1 MHDANRN
8 PQNRQIG
15 GRLAEAA
22 GELAAHFEEAS
33 SWTAL
38 PEMSPTEGK
47 AWQQS
52 RAMTM
57 KVFPPFRLDA
67 VNQCLWRSTEDG
79 AEERITLKPKTYS
92 ILAYFLDHPGRL
104 VTQEEL
110 LEAVWPDTY
119 VQPEVVK
126 RHIFDLREALGDD
139 SKKPSFL
146 ETLPRRGYQFI
157 APIHEAERASRTWS
171 GVKLVGRDD
180 ELSELESYL
189 HRAMGGQRQIVFVTG
204 EAGIGKTALVD
215 EFQRRAAQSVALRL
229 TTGQCVEGYGG
240 KEAYYAVLE
249 ALGSLCRYSD
259 DVLRILATQAP
270 TWLAQFPALI
280 RQEQRETLQ
289 REILG
294 ATHQRM
300 LREILVALETISS
313 DKPLL
318 LTIEDLHWASH
329 STIDL
334 ISALARN
341 RAPTKLLLIGT
352 YRPADVALSGH
363 PLRSVEHEL
372 VVHRL
377 CHRLSLEPL
386 EEGDIAK
393 YLAGGPSETLVPQ
406 GLAALLKRHS
416 EGNPLFMLAAL
427 EHLQQCGFIKNEAG
441 TWTLGVPLDEI
452 SLEVPENL
460 REMIDAQI
468 ESLDPEVQRILE
480 IASVNGV
487 QFSGGVSI
495 APASVD
501 EERFE
506 QICEDL
512 SRHHRVLRR
521 LGSRHFP
528 DGSMSSCYEFS
539 HALYREVLYRRQ
551 APARRTRTHR
561 QIGERLE
568 RLYAGHE
575 TTIAS
580 ELAEH
585 FEHSN
590 DWPGALK
597 YLCLAAENAR
607 RRYANR
613 EAGVILRRALR
624 LCAYLASDEQAEWQ
638 IRILTVLGMMY
649 VADSDVRAI
658 EIFEN
663 AVNLAL
669 QHASV
674 DVQCRALVDWLL
686 PLSWVS
692 TSRAMEAA
700 AQALIVCEGQS
711 SLARAMSRQSC
722 HFFRIWLGEWN
733 DADDAACV
741 DALQE
746 IRDSGD
752 LVTRS
757 YFEAQYALLRW
768 VSSEYREAD
777 RILSRSA
784 SNLMGSCEANHVNLL
799 LLYWVH
805 QIFGSS
811 CLAMVGEW
819 GQALG
824 RFRSGISNLEKN
836 GDEYR
841 ARNVRLYQAWA
852 HLHMLDFDC
861 VLRLCASSY
870 PNSERAAHTESPLLG
885 DPVPFDARICL
896 ILRGSAKLGAGE
908 IDGALADL
916 SMVRDAMDRQQV
928 LLDWY
933 WRAPLHSALTEL
945 WLKKGDTE
953 KARRQAQEFLKAS
966 LRTRERTYQALA
978 WEANARMAMI
988 SGDHAAADA
997 CVSQALSLVERWEIP
1012 VAAWRVHATAAEA
1025 ATDPKLA
1032 RVQWRLSAETITR
1045 LADSLSRTEPS
1056 LEVFLSAPRIRQIL
1070 NTQQSRASGL

>member
-1 MHDANRN
+1 
-8 PQNRQIG
+8 
-15 GRLAEAA
+15 
-22 GELAAHFEEAS
+22 
-33 SWTAL
+33 
-38 PEMSPTEGK
+38 
-47 AWQQS
+47 
-52 RAMTM
+52 MTM
-57 KVFPPFRLDA
+57 KIFPPFRLDA
-67 VNQCLWRSTEDG
+67 INQCLWRSTEDH
-79 AEERITLKPKTYS
+79 AAERITLKPKTYS
-92 ILAYFLDHPGRL
+92 ILIYFLDHPDRL

-110 LEAVWPDTY
+110 LKAVWPGTY

-139 SKKPSFL
+139 SKTPSFL
-146 ETLPRRGYQFI
+146 ETLPRRGYRFI
-157 APIHEAERASRTWS
+157 APIHDAEHSCSRTPP
-171 GVKLVGRDD
+171 GLNLVGRDRA
-180 ELSELESYL
+180 LSELEGCL
-189 HRAMGGQRQIVFVTG
+189 QRAMGGQRQIVFVTG

-215 EFQRRAAQSVALRL
+215 EFQRRAPQRVALRL

-249 ALGSLCRYSD
+249 ALGSLCRHSD

-280 RQEQRETLQ
+280 REEQRATLQ

-294 ATHQRM
+294 ATQQRM
-300 LREILVALETISS
+300 LREILVALEMISS

-341 RAPTKLLLIGT
+341 RTPAKLMVIAT
-352 YRPADVALSGH
+352 YRPADIALSGH
-363 PLRSVEHEL
+363 PLRSVEQEL
-372 VVHRL
+372 LVHRL
-377 CHRLSLEPL
+377 CQRLSLEPL
-386 EEGDIAK
+386 EEGDIAE
-393 YLAGGPSETLVPQ
+393 YLAGESPGTLVPQ

-427 EHLQQCGFIKNEAG
+427 EHLQQCGFIRNEAG
-441 TWTLGVPLDEI
+441 SWILGVPLDEI
-452 SLEVPENL
+452 SLEVPESL

-468 ESLDPEVQRILE
+468 ENLDPEVQRILE
-480 IASVNGV
+480 AASVNGV
-487 QFSGGVSI
+487 QFSGGVGI
-495 APASVD
+495 APGSID

-512 SRHHRVLRR
+512 SRRHRVLIR
-521 LGSRHFP
+521 LGSIRFP
-528 DGSMSSCYEFS
+528 DGSTSSRYKFS

-551 APARRTRTHR
+551 THARRTRTHR

-575 TTIAS
+575 ITIAA

-597 YLCLAAENAR
+597 YLRLAAENAR

-613 EAGVILRRALR
+613 EAGVILRRALK
-624 LCAYLASDEQAEWQ
+624 LCANLSGGEQAEWQ
-638 IRILTVLGMMY
+638 IRILTILGMMY
-649 VADSDVRAI
+649 AADSDVRAI
-658 EIFEN
+658 ETFEK

-669 QHASV
+669 EHRSV
-674 DVQCRALVDWLL
+674 DVQSRALVDWLL

-692 TSRAMEAA
+692 TSRAVKAA
-700 AQALIVCEGQS
+700 GQALIVCEGQS
-711 SLARAMSRQSC
+711 GLARAMSRQSC

-733 DADDAACV
+733 DTDQAACLE
-741 DALQE
+741 ALHE
-746 IRDSGD
+746 IRESGD
-752 LVTRS
+752 LITRS
-757 YFEAQYALLRW
+757 YFEAQYALIRW

-777 RILSRSA
+777 RILTQSVW
-784 SNLMGSCEANHVNLL
+784 NLMGSCEATHVNLL

-819 GQALG
+819 GQALD
-824 RFRSGISNLEKN
+824 RFRSGISSLEKN

-841 ARNVRLYQAWA
+841 ANNVRLYQAWA
-852 HLHMLDFDC
+852 HLHMLDFDG

-870 PNSERAAHTESPLLG
+870 PNSETAAYTETPRLG
-885 DPVPFDARICL
+885 DPIPVDARICL

-908 IDGALADL
+908 VDAALADL
-916 SMVRDAMDRQQV
+916 SIVRDALDRQQV

-933 WRAPLHSALTEL
+933 WRAPLHAALSEL
-945 WLKKGDTE
+945 WLKKGDIE
-953 KARRQAQEFLKAS
+953 KAREEAQEFLNAS
-966 LRTRERTYQALA
+966 LKTRERTYQALA
-978 WEANARMAMI
+978 WEANARIAI
-988 SGDHAAADA
+988 NSQDHAVAED
-997 CVSQALSLVERWEIP
+997 CVNKALSIVERWEIP

-1025 ATDPKLA
+1025 SRDPELA
-1032 RVQWRLSAETITR
+1032 RQQWRLSAETIIR
-1045 LADSLSRTEPS
+1045 LADSLSQTEPS
-1056 LEVFLSAPRIRQIL
+1056 REMFLSAPRIRQIL
-1070 NTQQSRASGL
+1070 DTQQPRASGL